1 MKEAFMM
8 KAFQKLGDQIAAEW
22 KSVDESNEHFPEIAT
37 SALRKSGVLESVEPE
52 AIIEWLGSSSDLP
65 EQYLKDFG
73 QPPINVYVGDK
84 FHIQAL
90 FWIDST
96 TAIHEHSFSG
106 AFGVLAGSS
115 VHSRYSFE
123 PDGPLSNEVQIG
135 SINFISSELLKRGD
149 IHMIETGE
157 KFIHSLFHLDR
168 PSISVVVRTHSQSS
182 RQFSYLKPNLAY
194 DAYYQDKRLTSRL
207 KMLDSLQSFDTIMF
221 WKYAQLLLNQD
232 PWMLLQ
238 ILNIVYQRAA
248 EFPDQWKQLLEA
260 ASQHYGRHVIDSMEL
275 AVKEEARVRKLN
287 RLRSVIHDAD
297 LRFFLAL
304 LLNVPKRETL
314 LALVAERFGTAD
326 PESLVVDW
334 VRQMSD
340 RGLFR
345 SKTNPLLLDIIRLA
359 MRCNSF
365 EEATSVWQGQNG
377 AQQVEPEKMKEMW
390 EVAHAS
396 EFLRPLFL

>member
-1 MKEAFMM
+1 MM
-8 KAFQKLGDQIAAEW
+8 RAFQELGDRIAAQSKLGDQ
-22 KSVDESNEHFPEIAT
+22 SNEYFSEIAT
-37 SALRKSGVLESVEPE
+37 AALRESGILGSIEPE
-52 AIIEWLGSSSDLP
+52 TIIEWLGTSTDLP

-84 FHIQAL
+84 FYIQVL

-96 TAIHEHSFSG
+96 TTIHEHSFSG

-123 PDGPLSNEVQIG
+123 PGGHLSEEVQIG
-135 SINFISSELLKRGD
+135 NINFISSELLKRGD
-149 IHMIETGE
+149 IRTIETGV

-168 PSISVVVRTHSQSS
+168 PSVSIVVRTHSQSS
-182 RQFSYLKPNLAY
+182 RQFNYLKPYIAY
-194 DAYYQDKRLTSRL
+194 DAYYQNKSLTARLR
-207 KMLDSLQSFDTIMF
+207 MLEALQAFDMIML
-221 WKYAQLLLNQD
+221 WKYAQLLLKQG

-238 ILNIVYQRAA
+238 VLNIVYQRAA
-248 EFPDQWKQLLEA
+248 ECPDQSKQLLEA
-260 ASQHYGRHVIDSMEL
+260 ASQHYGCRVIDSME
-275 AVKEEARVRKLN
+275 AVVKEEARVRRLN
-287 RLRSVIHDAD
+287 RLRSAIHDAD

-314 LALVAERFGTAD
+314 LALVAERFGTAE

-345 SKTNPLLLDIIRLA
+345 TKTNPLLLDIIKLA

-365 EEATSVWQGQNG
+365 EEATSVWQRQNG
-377 AQQVEPEKMKEMW
+377 AQPVERERMKEMW

-396 EFLRPLFL
+396 EFLRPLFR